1 MQRRPIVSRSGPD
14 AGRGGARS
22 RGAAPGLP
30 GGLGTNGPGA
40 GVPED
45 PVAGAGAAVGI
56 DAGSPVAPSRRVRF
70 GGWLRRHERGFWF
83 AALLA
88 VGAVA
93 GWGAWWRPDP
103 VMPSMREID
112 RELRDSIA
120 RKPLASA
127 IAAAQARVAPA
138 VVRVRAEHD
147 SPPADR
153 PGGAA
158 RAGKSP
164 AAPFAHPPGA
174 PHAYGT
180 PDART
185 DPQAR
190 SDPQPGPGPQ
200 ARRADRQRVPGRDAP
215 QSPDGSGPPAPPDGR
230 SSIGTGVV
238 VVADG
243 TILTNLHVVRGHDRI
258 SVTFADGS
266 ESRADLVSADP
277 RIDLAVLRA
286 RVVPD
291 DLRPAVL
298 RSTAGLEPGQ
308 EVVAIGFPFGLGPS
322 TTAGVVSGLG
332 RRFGAPETDAPMTGL
347 IQFDAAAN
355 PGNSGGPLLTL
366 DGAVV
371 GIVTAILNPTP
382 LDTFIGIG
390 FAVPIEAA
398 MGAVGM
404 SPF

>member
-1 MQRRPIVSRSGPD
+1 
-14 AGRGGARS
+14 
-22 RGAAPGLP
+22 
-30 GGLGTNGPGA
+30 
-40 GVPED
+40 
-45 PVAGAGAAVGI
+45 
-56 DAGSPVAPSRRVRF
+56 
-70 GGWLRRHERGFWF
+70 
-83 AALLA
+83 
-88 VGAVA
+88 
-93 GWGAWWRPDP
+93 
-103 VMPSMREID
+103 MPSMREID